1 MNITFE
7 NWKNLFFIL
16 YLLTKHSIKYIYYR
30 DSLKLVKDICNRI
43 ETFNVTYIKI
53 IQGICVNSLIFNDKQ
68 KDYLL
73 KYTNQVPYTI
83 NEKNDDIL
91 NKLEEEGI
99 IFNSREPINAGIVA
113 LVYTGTYKENDI
125 VIKVLKR
132 DIDKKLETAIQ
143 DLHLIGYILSFIPY
157 IKNLNVKDFIDD
169 NSNIIWEQINFMN
182 ELKNINYW
190 LKFSNKVDYLKVPN
204 AYSEITN
211 KYNNVLVMDF
221 IEGKD
226 INKLSN
232 EEKYKYAKIIG
243 NINFMA
249 AFFYGIGHSDM
260 HSGNIMFLEDKIGLI
275 DFGIG
280 YKIGKLEQDAIY
292 YFYKYL
298 FIERNSYKA
307 SIKCMETL
315 CSKPERF
322 KTFEENIKK
331 NILDKL
337 SAIME
342 EYYYKE
348 PDVIKFIYYTNKL
361 LKKYNLKIGDSLNQ
375 VIFCVASGINLS
387 LSLIN
392 TKSNNP
398 NKDYNDF
405 MLPII
410 EELLQE
416 TEFSLD

>member
-7 NWKNLFFIL
+7 NYKNLFFIL
-16 YLLTKHSIKYIYYR
+16 YLLTKHCCKYIYYR
-30 DSLKLVKDICNRI
+30 DSLKLIKDICNRL

-53 IQGICVNSLIFNDKQ
+53 IQGICVNSLLFNNKQ

-83 NEKNDDIL
+83 NEKNDKVL
-91 NKLEEEGI
+91 NDLENEGV

-113 LVYTGTYKENDI
+113 LVYKGKYKDKDV
-125 VIKVLKR
+125 VIKVLKQ
-132 DIDKKLETAIQ
+132 DIDKKLKTAIE
-143 DLHLIGYILSFIPY
+143 DLYLFGYILSFFPY
-157 IKNLNVKDFIDD
+157 IKNLNVIDFIDD
-169 NSNIIWEQINFMN
+169 NSNVIWEQINFMN

-190 LKFSNKVDYLKVPN
+190 LEFSNKVDYLEVPN
-204 AYSEITN
+204 VYSEITN
-211 KYNNVLVMDF
+211 KFNNVLVMDF

-226 INKLSN
+226 INKLTN
-232 EEKYKYAKIIG
+232 EEKYNYAKIIG
-243 NINFMA
+243 KINFMA
-249 AFFYGIGHSDM
+249 AFFYGIGHSDL

-280 YKIGKLEQDAIY
+280 YKIGKLQQESIY

-298 FIERNSYKA
+298 FLERDADKA
-307 SIKCMETL
+307 AYSVYGL
-315 CSKPERF
+315 VNLP
-322 KTFEENIKK
+322 ENI
-331 NILDKL
+331 DKL
-337 SAIME
+337 EKE
-342 EYYYKE
+342 EKKILYKKISITTDQYYYKE
-348 PDVIKFIYYTNKL
+348 PDVIKFVYYTNKML
-361 LKKYNLKIGDSLNQ
+361 SKYNLKLGSSMNQ
-375 VIFCVASGINLS
+375 VVFGVASGINLS

-392 TKSNNP
+392 AKSNNP
-398 NKDYNDF
+398 NKEFNEF